1 MNSIILKL
9 ETKWKNVWWSK
20 NKLIISMIVTNT
32 FKALYGE
39 LLMYEFSPTMKPLVN
54 KLSAI

>member
-9 ETKWKNVWWSK
+9 ETKWKNVRWSK
-20 NKLIISMIVTNT
+20 NKLIISIIVTNT

-39 LLMYEFSPTMKPLVN
+39 LLMYESSPTMKPFVN